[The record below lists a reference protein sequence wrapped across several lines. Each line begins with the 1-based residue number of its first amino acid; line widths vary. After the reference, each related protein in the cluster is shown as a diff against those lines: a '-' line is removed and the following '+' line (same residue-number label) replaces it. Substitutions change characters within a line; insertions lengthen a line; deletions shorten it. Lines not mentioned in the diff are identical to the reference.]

1 MNNQKRLKDVC
12 ARLDKPPPPLPE
24 LCCWCLALSFP
35 PRRGGLALS
44 SGLWRPCGFCS
55 FFVWYSCS
63 CGFVP
68 IRFSLSHLWIN
79 WRAYWLFWS
88 LVVWFASRVLPIY
101 FYFIFR
107 LPLFSLCC
115 WLFILWFLFDM
126 WRVHLQEQINII
138 LKRSKP
144 RSVWL
149 MFIWVHSWKKM
160 IYDERLKQT
169 DLFVNRRR
177 SEVEAVKYE
186 DSMKIHRRCCGT
198 LLNNVKSHELVTN
211 RRVKIHRY

>member
-1 MNNQKRLKDVC
+1 MC

-35 PRRGGLALS
+35 LRRGGLALS

-149 MFIWVHSWKKM
+149 MFIWVHSWKKSDLWWEFKTDGPLCEQKTVWGRNGEIRGLNENPQAM
-160 IYDERLKQT
+160 LRDSFKQ
-169 DLFVNRRR
+169 
-177 SEVEAVKYE
+177 
-186 DSMKIHRRCCGT
+186 C
-198 LLNNVKSHELVTN
+198 
-211 RRVKIHRY
+211 

>member
-1 MNNQKRLKDVC
+1 M
-12 ARLDKPPPPLPE
+12 DKPPPPLLQ

-88 LVVWFASRVLPIY
+88 FVVWFASRVLPIY

-138 LKRSKP
+138 LKRTKP

-149 MFIWVHSWKKM
+149 MFIWVHSWKKSDLWWEFKTDGPLCEQKTVWGRNGEIRGLNENPQAM
-160 IYDERLKQT
+160 LRDSFKQ
-169 DLFVNRRR
+169 
-177 SEVEAVKYE
+177 
-186 DSMKIHRRCCGT
+186 C
-198 LLNNVKSHELVTN
+198 
-211 RRVKIHRY
+211 

>member
-1 MNNQKRLKDVC
+1 M
-12 ARLDKPPPPLPE
+12 DKPPPPLLQ

-35 PRRGGLALS
+35 LRRGGLALS

-88 LVVWFASRVLPIY
+88 FVVWFASRVLPIY
-101 FYFIFR
+101 SYFIFR

-138 LKRSKP
+138 LKRTKP

-149 MFIWVHSWKKM
+149 MFIWVHSWKKSDLWWEFKTDGPLCEQKTVWGRSGEIRGLNENPQAM
-160 IYDERLKQT
+160 LRDSFKQ
-169 DLFVNRRR
+169 
-177 SEVEAVKYE
+177 
-186 DSMKIHRRCCGT
+186 C
-198 LLNNVKSHELVTN
+198 
-211 RRVKIHRY
+211 

>member
-1 MNNQKRLKDVC
+1 MC

-138 LKRSKP
+138 LKRTKP

-149 MFIWVHSWKKM
+149 MFIWVHSWKKSDLWWEFKTDGPLCEQKTVWGRNGEIRGLNENPQAM
-160 IYDERLKQT
+160 LRDSFKQ
-169 DLFVNRRR
+169 
-177 SEVEAVKYE
+177 
-186 DSMKIHRRCCGT
+186 C
-198 LLNNVKSHELVTN
+198 
-211 RRVKIHRY
+211 

>member
-138 LKRSKP
+138 LKRTKP

-149 MFIWVHSWKKM
+149 MFIWVHSWKKSDLWWEFKTDGPLCEQKTVWGRSGEIRGLNENPQAM
-160 IYDERLKQT
+160 LRDSFKQ
-169 DLFVNRRR
+169 
-177 SEVEAVKYE
+177 
-186 DSMKIHRRCCGT
+186 C
-198 LLNNVKSHELVTN
+198 
-211 RRVKIHRY
+211 

>member
-1 MNNQKRLKDVC
+1 M
-12 ARLDKPPPPLPE
+12 DKPPPPLPE

-63 CGFVP
+63 RGFVP

-138 LKRSKP
+138 LKRTKP

-149 MFIWVHSWKKM
+149 MFIWVHSWKKSDLWWEFKTDGPLCEQKTVWGRNGEIRGLNENPQPM
-160 IYDERLKQT
+160 LRDSFKQ
-169 DLFVNRRR
+169 
-177 SEVEAVKYE
+177 
-186 DSMKIHRRCCGT
+186 C
-198 LLNNVKSHELVTN
+198 
-211 RRVKIHRY
+211 